1 LLQELADL
9 VRHQSS
15 MDQHASVKM
24 NQMVVRIKS
33 SIENLNT
40 RIDDASNR
48 VSRKR
53 NAGQADQ
60 QAANLVNG
68 LQEHF
73 AEAANDFKNILQ
85 ERTDVMEEQR
95 SMQKQVYTADEDD
108 DEIPNLSMT
117 GPPPVFSNN
126 HNNMGFPSLDLTSNL
141 MAAGQPTGSLPR
153 PHGISYSGGGSG
165 QLHQRRTT
173 GGIYGGMAPLTPQDI
188 QRQEEEMQLQTQ
200 LIPEQDYLQQRADA
214 MATVEA
220 SIAELGTV
228 FNRLAV
234 MVNEQGHMVQ
244 RVDDN
249 VQDANA
255 NMNLAMQVL
264 TDTLT
269 SLRTNRMLAL
279 RVFAVLL
286 VFIIGFIIFAA

>member
-1 LLQELADL
+1 MSDNRTAEFLDLAQSIPATISPSASQNALRKRPTQDLRSFHTTAAGISRDIGSTSALLQELADL

-24 NQMVVRIKS
+24 NQMVVRSKS

-40 RIDDASNR
+40 RIDDASNK

-95 SMQKQVYTADEDD
+95 SMQKQVYNADEDD

-153 PHGISYSGGGSG
+153 PHGIPSC
-165 QLHQRRTT
+165 
-173 GGIYGGMAPLTPQDI
+173 P
-188 QRQEEEMQLQTQ
+188 
-200 LIPEQDYLQQRADA
+200 
-214 MATVEA
+214 TVP
-220 SIAELGTV
+220 SP
-228 FNRLAV
+228 
-234 MVNEQGHMVQ
+234 
-244 RVDDN
+244 
-249 VQDANA
+249 
-255 NMNLAMQVL
+255 
-264 TDTLT
+264 
-269 SLRTNRMLAL
+269 
-279 RVFAVLL
+279 
-286 VFIIGFIIFAA
+286 